1 MFHKGDCSILYI
13 IDTSLLPCLNEI
25 MEKNPASGFQSRI
38 VLKHSLLLILVVIVI
53 FGWAISPYQ
62 TFGTQIVAT
71 LFALFLT
78 KHFFRDHLTTQRES
92 LIDSLILTA
101 LVLVIVT
108 ATGGLSSP
116 LFFLVYFLL
125 FILSL
130 LLEPTIPLILAFSLI
145 VYFLFASPINKIA
158 EMIPLFSFPLI
169 TPLAVYFGR
178 EHKRNIYHKHDN
190 LHLKESIRRE
200 TEDVLFWLTTTFA
213 REMSRIA
220 ESLEQFPYLT
230 DAQKPYLN
238 NIKNAVFRLKKLGER
253 LKEAI
258 EED

>member
-1 MFHKGDCSILYI
+1 
-13 IDTSLLPCLNEI
+13 
-25 MEKNPASGFQSRI
+25 MEKNPATGYQSLI
-38 VLKHSLLLILVVIVI
+38 VLKHSLLLLLVVIVI
-53 FGWAISPYQ
+53 FCWAISPYQ

-71 LFALFLT
+71 LLALFLT

-145 VYFLFASPINKIA
+145 VYFMFASPINSPS
-158 EMIPLFSFPLI
+158 ELLPLFSFPLI

-200 TEDVLFWLTTTFA
+200 TEDVLFWLTTTFS
-213 REMSRIA
+213 REMGKISQTIDK
-220 ESLEQFPYLT
+220 FPNLT
-230 DAQKPYLN
+230 QTQKPYLN
-238 NIKNAVFRLKKLGER
+238 SIKNAVFRLKKLGER